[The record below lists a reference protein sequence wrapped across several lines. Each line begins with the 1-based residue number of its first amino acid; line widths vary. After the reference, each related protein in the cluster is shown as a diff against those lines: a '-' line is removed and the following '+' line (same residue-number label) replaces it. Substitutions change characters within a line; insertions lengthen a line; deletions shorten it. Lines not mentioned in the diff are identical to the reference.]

1 MLTQAFSSH
10 PRQFISLENIVKVF
24 TTPAGEFFALKNIN
38 MGFDQGEFTAIMG
51 RSGSGKSTLI
61 NMITGIDHPTSGV
74 VRIGSTELYK
84 FKEGQMAEWRGK
96 NLGIVFQFFQLLPTL
111 TILENVILPMDYCNI
126 HPPSEREHR
135 AHDLLKR
142 LDLDDFSDKL
152 PAGVSGGQQQIAAI
166 ARSLANDPPIIIADE
181 PTGNLDSRTA
191 ELVLNIFEQLAREGK
206 TILIVT
212 HDPILA
218 RRATRRI
225 IISDGELVNEDVYH
239 ALPNLSHPE
248 MLTISKLVTLRQFAT
263 GATIARQGGVDNGLI
278 IISKG
283 KVEVRRSRFLKHE
296 ELITTLQSGACISEL
311 DMLEIPSMDLTF
323 QAIEGPVEALCISL
337 EQFNKLLSG
346 HPTIESALR
355 LNAMKNKSRFTPAKR
370 GLFGRKRESK

>member
-1 MLTQAFSSH
+1 MLTQSLST
-10 PRQFISLENIVKVF
+10 RSDSFINLENIVKIF
-24 TTPAGEFFALKNIN
+24 KTPAGEFIALKNIN
-38 MGFDQGEFTAIMG
+38 IGFEQGEFTAIMG
-51 RSGSGKSTLI
+51 KSGSGKSTFI
-61 NMITGIDHPTSGV
+61 NMITGIDHPTSGTV
-74 VRIGSTELYK
+74 KIGGTVLSK

-126 HPPSEREHR
+126 HLPAEREQR
-135 AHDLLKR
+135 ARELLKR
-142 LDLDDFSDKL
+142 LDLDKFADKL

-166 ARSLANDPPIIIADE
+166 ARALANDPPIIIADE

-191 ELVLNIFEQLAREGK
+191 ELVLNIFEQLAKEGK

-218 RRATRRI
+218 RRATRRV

-239 ALPNLSHPE
+239 ALPTLTHQQ
-248 MLTISKLVTLRQFAT
+248 MLTLTKMARLRQFAT
-263 GATIARQGGVDNGLI
+263 GATMARQGGVDEGLI

-283 KVEVRRSRFLKHE
+283 KVEVRRNRFLKKE
-296 ELITTLQSGACISEL
+296 EVVTTLHSGECITEV

-323 QAIEGPVEALCISL
+323 QAVEGPVDAWCITL
-337 EQFNKLLSG
+337 EQFNKMLSEY
-346 HPTIESALR
+346 PAIESALR
-355 LNAMKNKSRFTPAKR
+355 LNAMKNRGRYTPARR
-370 GLFGRKRESK
+370 GLFGRIKEKN